1 MKNKTIVLLLIVI
14 AIVPNADAEGIYIG
28 TENPNT
34 IVLKFLAVIIGIVA
48 LLGVLYMFHLMTKS
62 TIEALQNNSKKK
74 RKVIVKGGQRMAN
87 CPVCDCLLEVFDK
100 SDGNCPDCKTH
111 IEILYEG

>member
-1 MKNKTIVLLLIVI
+1 MNNKTIVLLLIVI
-14 AIVPNADAEGIYIG
+14 AIVPNADAESIYIG

-34 IVLKFLAVIIGIVA
+34 IMLKFLAVIIGIVA

-62 TIEALQNNSKKK
+62 TIEALQTNSKK
-74 RKVIVKGGQRMAN
+74 RKVIVKRGQRMVN